1 MATPIVMPRL
11 GDFMTE
17 GQVGKWAKSPGEQ
30 VKQGE
35 VIAEIESEK
44 LNYDLEAASDGVL
57 HTIVS
62 EGDTVPV
69 DGVMGYLLAEGEA
82 PPETVIGSGARVQSA
97 GVGKITPQSPT
108 PEPRTLAHEPQAQA
122 PGSSSARSIRLCA

>member
-1 MATPIVMPRL
+1 MATPIIMPRL

-17 GQVGKWAKSPGEQ
+17 GQVGKWAKSPGES

-62 EGDTVPV
+62 EGDTVLV
-69 DGVMGYLLAEGEA
+69 DGVMGYLLAEGET
-82 PPETVIGSGARVQSA
+82 PPEAIIGSGVQ
-97 GVGKITPQSPT
+97 GLGN
-108 PEPRTLAHEPQAQA
+108 PRTLSPEPCLEAVDNLFL
-122 PGSSSARSIRLCA
+122 SLE